1 MVQSSGH
8 LATERPLKIMFEYWT
23 PTGHIF
29 AIVISFLYANYVAKG
44 KILSKKGLLNFFG
57 SAVFCY
63 LAMGLWG

>member
-1 MVQSSGH
+1 
-8 LATERPLKIMFEYWT
+8 MFKYWT

-29 AIVISFLYANYVAKG
+29 AIVISLMYANYVAKG